1 MNHKQLQYFITVVK
15 TGSIT
20 KAAEELYI
28 SQPALSRCINKLEQE
43 VGFPLLF
50 RGAQGVSLTK
60 AGEVYFRGVEKL
72 MEIYKDTMF
81 QARTTA
87 EESLDTLAIACAYEE
102 FNSEILFKLQEK
114 YLDIRTHYSL
124 LSPEQAY
131 RELLAGK
138 VDFAVLPDMPKNAAV
153 AMERLM
159 SEELLLSCGDGHP
172 LRGRKKVDI
181 SELNGCVAA
190 CNEASFDRESISKVC
205 AENGIE
211 MKIRFVSNDHQQVG
225 LYRRRYGCISFV
237 PVSAVLPRNK
247 PETRLDLVSPAR
259 LEPQVFRRNINIAW
273 LVGRTFTK
281 ADKELLDKLRQ
292 YYRKLAKDSETF
304 LRSTY

>member
-1 MNHKQLQYFITVVK
+1 MNHKQLQYFVTVVK

-43 VGFPLLF
+43 LGFTLLF

-72 MEIYKDTMF
+72 MDIYKETMF

-87 EESLDTLAIACAYEE
+87 EESLDTLSIACAYEE

-153 AMERLM
+153 STERLM
-159 SEELLLSCGDGHP
+159 SEELLLSCGSGHP
-172 LRGRKKVDI
+172 LCGKKSVTVGQ
-181 SELNGCVAA
+181 LNGCVAA
-190 CNEASFDRESISKVC
+190 CNEASFDRDAIGKIC
-205 AENGIE
+205 TENGIE

-225 LYRRRYGCISFV
+225 LYRRRYDCVSFV
-237 PVSAVLPRNK
+237 PVSAVLPK
-247 PETRLDLVSPAR
+247 SQPETRTDLVLPGR
-259 LEPQVFRRNINIAW
+259 LEPQVFKRNINIAW
-273 LVGRTFTK
+273 LVGRNLTK

-292 YYRKLAKDSETF
+292 YYRKLSKDSENF
-304 LRSTY
+304 LLSTY

>member
-1 MNHKQLQYFITVVK
+1 MNHKQLQYFVTVVK

-43 VGFPLLF
+43 LGFTLLF
-50 RGAQGVSLTK
+50 RGAQGVSLTR

-81 QARTTA
+81 QARITA
-87 EESLDTLAIACAYEE
+87 EESMDTLAIACAYEE

-114 YLDIRTHYSL
+114 YLDTRTRYSL

-138 VDFAVLPDMPKNAAV
+138 VDFAILPDMPKNAAV
-153 AMERLM
+153 ATERLM

-172 LRGRKKVDI
+172 LLGRKKVPI

-190 CNEASFDRESISKVC
+190 CNEASFDRESIGKIC

-225 LYRRRYGCISFV
+225 LYRRRYGCVSFV
-237 PVSAVLPRNK
+237 PVSAVLPRGE
-247 PETRLDLVSPAR
+247 PETRSDLVLPAR
-259 LEPQVFRRNINIAW
+259 IEPHVFRRNINIAW
-273 LVGRTFTK
+273 LVGRPFTK

-292 YYRKLAKDSETF
+292 HYRRLGGDGEAF